1 MQNAIQ
7 DDQIDAGTTEALH
20 AYIVDD
26 VASDR
31 TAAADLAVVAGM
43 QVSLFDDGQSFID
56 ALPDLVPGIVLL
68 DVMMP
73 GVNGADVLDAIVKP
87 DTGHVVIMMSGH
99 SDVPTA
105 VAMMRGGAH
114 DFLLKPLE
122 SSETYATLE
131 RAAGVLSDIKNASHH
146 QARILKQ
153 LRAITPKEMMV
164 LRKLVAGKR
173 NKNIAFEMGVSE
185 RTVEVHRSRL
195 IRRVEAATFAGLIA
209 FAVKAGVEP
218 DSRM

>member
-1 MQNAIQ
+1 VQTPVQNDRIAPPS
-7 DDQIDAGTTEALH
+7 AEPVH

-26 VASDR
+26 VAGDR

-43 QVSLFDDGQSFID
+43 QVSLFEDGQTFID
-56 ALPDLVPGIVLL
+56 ALPNLVPGIVLL

-73 GVNGADVLDAIVKP
+73 VVNGSIVLDAIGKLG
-87 DTGHVVIMMSGH
+87 TGHVVIMMSSH

-114 DFLLKPLE
+114 DFLLKPLGG
-122 SSETYATLE
+122 SDTYATFE
-131 RAAGVLSDIKNASHH
+131 RAANVLNDVKQASHH
-146 QARILKQ
+146 QAVILEQ

-173 NKNIAFEMGVSE
+173 NKNIAFELGVSE

-218 DSRM
+218 DA